1 MSSTN
6 GTTAKTSRVKQ
17 VVEDDGM
24 EPVVIMPIEKR
35 ILEIPIV
42 GISPLMICNF
52 SEKTRNQMEETQT
65 KGKGAVKA
73 KKEAK
78 NIEECFNL
86 ARYIAHPDGW
96 DGCNAVS
103 FRAAM
108 ISACRLVDGLSM
120 TNAKQ
125 LIFIEPDGYEHP
137 SMIPLVRIYGEPV
150 RHQGTVRVG
159 QAKTADLRYRPLYW
173 PWKAVLR
180 VSFNPKW
187 ISEGSLA
194 NLVAIAGDA
203 CGVGEWRPTAP
214 KSFTGTYGRW
224 KIDL

>member
-1 MSSTN
+1 MAK
-6 GTTAKTSRVKQ
+6 AKTQ
-17 VVEDDGM
+17 TAAGEAEDFS
-24 EPVVIMPIEKR
+24 PVVIMPILKKTV
-35 ILEIPIV
+35 EIPIV
-42 GISPLMICNF
+42 GITPLIICNF
-52 SEKTRNQMEETQT
+52 SEKSRNQIEETQT

-78 NIEECFNL
+78 DIEQCFNL
-86 ARYIAHPDGW
+86 ARYIADPEGW

-108 ISACRLVDGLSM
+108 ISACRLVDGLTM

-125 LIFIEPDGYEHP
+125 LVFVEPDGYEKP
-137 SMIPLVRIYGEPV
+137 SMIPLVRIYGEPECH
-150 RHQGTVRVG
+150 RGSVRVG
-159 QAKTADLRYRPLYW
+159 KDKTADLRYRPMYF

-180 VSFNPKW
+180 INFNPKW
-187 ISEGSLA
+187 ISEESIA

-224 KIDL
+224 KIDG